1 MIIECTDM
9 KRKQLQLALEKTPM
23 FAFCGY
29 QMFLPQ
35 QQPEFRAA
43 TGPAFQFAGN
53 LNKAV

>member
-1 MIIECTDM
+1 M